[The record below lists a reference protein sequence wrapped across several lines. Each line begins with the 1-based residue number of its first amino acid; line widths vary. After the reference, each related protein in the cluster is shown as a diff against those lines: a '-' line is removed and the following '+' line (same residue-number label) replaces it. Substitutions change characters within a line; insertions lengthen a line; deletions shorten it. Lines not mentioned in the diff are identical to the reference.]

1 MRIFL
6 VEEQSNFV
14 LTLKFEGFFFFP
26 IKIIFL

>member
-14 LTLKFEGFFFFP
+14 LTLKFEGFFFP